1 MSAGLINALIIL
13 SQIVL
18 ATIIFVV
25 LFKFGCWKVC
35 FIRISNGDVG
45 SSCLD
50 SVRIPVLDSRAF
62 AGVHVVPAPLVHS
75 SSVGHTH
82 GLHNLGFCSL

>member
-13 SQIVL
+13 SQIIL

-35 FIRISNGDVG
+35 L
-45 SSCLD
+45 C
-50 SVRIPVLDSRAF
+50 
-62 AGVHVVPAPLVHS
+62 
-75 SSVGHTH
+75 
-82 GLHNLGFCSL
+82 